1 MPQLHQA
8 NEQTGWTA
16 FFAELDAWRDAGR
29 AATFWWRDDDATDD
43 TPALKR
49 LLDIAGDAPI
59 SLASIPRDA
68 TIALANT
75 VAEHPNVSVLQH
87 GYAHTNHAPP
97 LEKKAEFG
105 PHRPLDAMQR
115 DLLAGFKR
123 LRDLFGPRFQA
134 IFVPPWN
141 RMTDA
146 VAPLLPQVGLQS
158 VSAYGPAR
166 KSLAMPQVNTHADII
181 DWRGGRSFLGES
193 AALNLMTTH
202 LSARRRRGEAAE
214 NTPTGLLT
222 HHAVHNDACWRF
234 IEDLVRAIADHP
246 AAAWKASVA

>member
-1 MPQLHQA
+1 MPQLRYA
-8 NEQTGWTA
+8 DEQTGWAA

-29 AATFWWRDDDATDD
+29 VATFWWRDDDATDE
-43 TPALKR
+43 TPALTR
-49 LLDIAGDAPI
+49 LLDIAGDIPV

-68 TIALANT
+68 TTALAN
-75 VAEHPNVSVLQH
+75 AIADQPNVSVLQH

-115 DLLAGFKR
+115 DLTTGFIR

-141 RMTDA
+141 RMADS

-158 VSAYGPAR
+158 FSTYGLTQ
-166 KSLAMPQVNTHADII
+166 KSLAAPQVNTHADII
-181 DWRGGRSFLGES
+181 NWRGGRTFLGES
-193 AALNLMTTH
+193 AVLDLMTNH
-202 LSARRRRGEAAE
+202 LSARRRGDAAE
-214 NTPTGLLT
+214 NAPTGLLT
-222 HHAVHNDACWRF
+222 HHLVHDDACWRF
-234 IEDLVRAIADHP
+234 TGDLVQAVTDHP
-246 AAAWKASVA
+246 AASWKAPTA